1 MYKVIVVGTDGSE
14 RAGVAVKEALAWA
27 KVYGATLHAV
37 NAVRQSANSE
47 VADSPQALAQAQ
59 AQAEGSGERAEK
71 DKVWGHLLA
80 DAEAEGVSVE
90 LHTPSGDP
98 ADALLGVAKACRA
111 DLIVVGNRGMS
122 GLKRFVLGSVPNK
135 VAHQSDC
142 SVLIVD
148 TDAA

>member
-1 MYKVIVVGTDGSE
+1 VYKVILVGTDGSE

-27 KVYGATLHAV
+27 KVYGAILHAV
-37 NAVRQSANSE
+37 NVVHPAANSE
-47 VADSPQALAQAQ
+47 FADSLQTQVQ
-59 AQAEGSGERAEK
+59 VGDMRAEK
-71 DKVWGHLLA
+71 ERIKAQLL
-80 DAEAEGVSVE
+80 AEAEAVGVSVE
-90 LHTPSGDP
+90 IHTPSGDP
-98 ADALLGVAKACRA
+98 ADAILGTAKAVSA

-122 GLKRFVLGSVPNK
+122 GVKRFVLGSVPNK

>member
-14 RAGVAVKEALAWA
+14 RAGVAVKQALAWA

-37 NAVRQSANSE
+37 NVVHPAANAE
-47 VADSPQALAQAQ
+47 FADSLQTQMQ
-59 AQAEGSGERAEK
+59 VTDMRQEK
-71 DKVWGHLLA
+71 DRVRAQLLA

-90 LHTPSGDP
+90 MHTPSGDP
-98 ADALLGVAKACRA
+98 ADAILGIAKTVSA

-122 GLKRFVLGSVPNK
+122 GVKRFVLGSVPNK

-148 TDAA
+148 TDPA